1 MGGMDRAAEP
11 VVDPVGPGD
20 PPERRDARRRPEQW
34 HDESHTSHR
43 APRLRAAVLGAN
55 DGLLSTSSL
64 VVGVAAAGANRS
76 VLLATGVAALISGAA
91 SMAMGEFSS
100 VSSQRDAEAA
110 DLAMEARALRDHPG
124 RELAELTANLRGR
137 GVPAELAREVAVAM
151 TEHDALAAH
160 AREELGIDPDR
171 LARPVEAS
179 VASGLSFSVG
189 ALVPIVV
196 VATFAAQA
204 WVPAVVVSALVG
216 LGLLGALGAR
226 LGGAPMAPASVRVLL
241 GGTAGMALTWL
252 VGRLFDVSVS

>member
-1 MGGMDRAAEP
+1 MEHTVPTVA
-11 VVDPVGPGD
+11 D
-20 PPERRDARRRPEQW
+20 PPPHVPGRSRRPEQW

-64 VVGVAAAGANRS
+64 LVGVAAAGADRS

-91 SMAMGEFSS
+91 SMAMGEYSS

-137 GVPAELAREVAVAM
+137 GVPHDLARAVAVAM
-151 TEHDALAAH
+151 TDHDALAAH
-160 AREELGIDPDR
+160 AREELGIDPDS
-171 LARPVEAS
+171 LARPVEAA
-179 VASGLSFSVG
+179 VASGLSFSAG
-189 ALVPIVV
+189 ALVPIAV
-196 VATFAAQA
+196 VAAFAASA
-204 WVPAVVVSALVG
+204 WVPAVVAFALVG
-216 LGLLGALGAR
+216 LGALGALGAR
-226 LGGAPMAPASVRVLL
+226 LGGAPMGRAAVRVLL

-252 VGRLFDVSVS
+252 VGRLFDVSVG